1 MTYEELYRNC
11 DCEEELNHKVK
22 SDINMISDSPLEEK
36 SKKLRKIID
45 ASKKV
50 ADERNW
56 FLEPIT
62 IAAQTSKATK
72 TINKLK

>member
-22 SDINMISDSPLEEK
+22 
-36 SKKLRKIID
+36 
-45 ASKKV
+45 
-50 ADERNW
+50 
-56 FLEPIT
+56 
-62 IAAQTSKATK
+62 KATK